1 MRALICRQ
9 WGGLDELEI
18 ADMETPVPA
27 ANQILID
34 VAATAVN
41 YADAIMVSGNY
52 QTKPPLPFAPGL
64 ETVGT
69 VAACGDAITRF
80 KPGDRVMALLHYGG
94 LAEYAV
100 ADEHD
105 CWHVPDGMNESDAA
119 AFPIA
124 YLSSD
129 VALRWQGRLAEGE
142 TLLVLGSAGGVGLTA
157 VEIGK
162 AMGATV
168 IAGASSAGRIAVAR
182 EHGADAG
189 IDYSQA
195 DLKAEVMALTD
206 GRGADVCFDPIGGEL
221 FDPALSSLGWGGRY
235 VHVGFVGG
243 VPQVP
248 ANRLLVK
255 HRAALGSSLRYFRW
269 YAQDKLQQS
278 MEALLGWYL
287 QGKLRPLVTH
297 RFPLERGA
305 DAIELLTQR
314 RAHGRILV
322 YPSMSTAGE
331 A

>member
-9 WGGLDELEI
+9 WGGLDKLEI
-18 ADMETPVPA
+18 ADHEPPVPA
-27 ANQILID
+27 PNQVLID
-34 VAATAVN
+34 VAASAVN

-80 KPGDRVMALLHYGG
+80 KPGDRVVALLHYGG
-94 LAEYAV
+94 FAEQAV

-105 CWHVPDGMNESDAA
+105 CWHVPAAMSDDDAA

-129 VALRWQGRLAEGE
+129 VALRWQGRLAAGE

-168 IAGASSAGRIAVAR
+168 IAGASSAQRIAIAR

-189 IDYSQA
+189 INYVTA

-206 GRGADVCFDPIGGEL
+206 GCGADVCFDPIGGDL
-221 FDPALSSLGWGGRY
+221 FDGALSSLGWGGRY

-269 YAQDKLQQS
+269 RAQDKLQVS
-278 MEALLGWYL
+278 MEALLRWYAE
-287 QGKLRPLVTH
+287 GKLKPLVTH
-297 RFPLERGA
+297 RLPLERGA
-305 DAIELLTQR
+305 EAIELLTQR

-322 YPSMSTAGE
+322 VPSLTNAGD